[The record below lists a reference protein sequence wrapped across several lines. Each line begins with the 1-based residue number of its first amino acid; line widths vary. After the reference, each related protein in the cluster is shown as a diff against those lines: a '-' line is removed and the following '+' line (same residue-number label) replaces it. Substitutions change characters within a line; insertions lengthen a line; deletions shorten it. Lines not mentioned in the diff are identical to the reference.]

1 MMIKREGKRGDKK
14 RRKKERKKK
23 KGAKHTSRFF
33 FLYEYVKRRK
43 KERNSKQNTRHVFF
57 FSKKRKRFY
66 LVRIIITRVMT
77 TTTTFSSFTNATTT
91 NGSFYSS
98 SRCLSRRLRR
108 RFYHH
113 HSRKC
118 ETTTNASTTQKSS
131 SSSSSSPENDD
142 DDDDDDDSNEKE
154 TSSTGA
160 ATTTSRRTLL
170 LSLGVVVVSS
180 STSIEAANAGGMMV
194 IDSRTFVS
202 RAMQKFERNDVEGAT
217 MDFDALIEKS
227 PGSKPYLWQR
237 GIALYYVDEFR
248 EAEKQFREDVR
259 VNPNDT
265 EEAAWAFLSQM
276 RKGGEDDASSS
287 SSLKKAREE
296 FVELAGRDSRKV
308 MGSVLRLYK
317 TGDEEAKK
325 TLESLSKKPA
335 DSTQSASDAFYA
347 SLYLGLYSEALGNA
361 EEAKY
366 WVKKANGTPY
376 GQRASGDFMTSVAKV
391 HLARRKWDVV
401 DEDSDKRT
409 TGGNVEVVSTHAFD
423 SATRRLERFPFP
435 ESYSMRIV

>member
-1 MMIKREGKRGDKK
+1 MNFFFSEEKKKIGVFEKKRE
-14 RRKKERKKK
+14 EN
-23 KGAKHTSRFF
+23 TSRF
-33 FLYEYVKRRK
+33 LSQKR
-43 KERNSKQNTRHVFF
+43 E
-57 FSKKRKRFY
+57 RFY
-66 LVRIIITRVMT
+66 LILSSVMT
-77 TTTTFSSFTNATTT
+77 TTMVSSSAASASFTAKT
-91 NGSFYSS
+91 SSSCYSS
-98 SRCLSRRLRR
+98 LRRFSRRHR
-108 RFYHH
+108 
-113 HSRKC
+113 SRKC
-118 ETTTNASTTQKSS
+118 EKTTSNASTTQKSS
-131 SSSSSSPENDD
+131 SSSSEK
-142 DDDDDDDSNEKE
+142 DDDDDDSNEKA
-154 TSSTGA
+154 TASTGA
-160 ATTTSRRTLL
+160 ATTTSRRTAL

-180 STSIEAANAGGMMV
+180 STTNIEAANAGEMMV

>member
-1 MMIKREGKRGDKK
+1 
-14 RRKKERKKK
+14 
-23 KGAKHTSRFF
+23 
-33 FLYEYVKRRK
+33 
-43 KERNSKQNTRHVFF
+43 
-57 FSKKRKRFY
+57 
-66 LVRIIITRVMT
+66 
-77 TTTTFSSFTNATTT
+77 
-91 NGSFYSS
+91 
-98 SRCLSRRLRR
+98 
-108 RFYHH
+108 
-113 HSRKC
+113 
-118 ETTTNASTTQKSS
+118 
-131 SSSSSSPENDD
+131 
-142 DDDDDDDSNEKE
+142 
-154 TSSTGA
+154 
-160 ATTTSRRTLL
+160 
-170 LSLGVVVVSS
+170 
-180 STSIEAANAGGMMV
+180 MMV

>member
-1 MMIKREGKRGDKK
+1 MMDFEAKMDEI
-14 RRKKERKKK
+14 RRV
-23 KGAKHTSRFF
+23 
-33 FLYEYVKRRK
+33 LY
-43 KERNSKQNTRHVFF
+43 
-57 FSKKRKRFY
+57 Y
-66 LVRIIITRVMT
+66 LILSSVMT
-77 TTTTFSSFTNATTT
+77 TTMVSSSAASASFTAKT
-91 NGSFYSS
+91 SSSCYSS
-98 SRCLSRRLRR
+98 LRRFSRRHR
-108 RFYHH
+108 
-113 HSRKC
+113 SRKC
-118 ETTTNASTTQKSS
+118 EKTTTNASTTQKSS
-131 SSSSSSPENDD
+131 SSSSEK
-142 DDDDDDDSNEKE
+142 DDDDDDSNEKA
-154 TSSTGA
+154 TASTGA
-160 ATTTSRRTLL
+160 ATTTSRRTVL

-180 STSIEAANAGGMMV
+180 STTNIEAANAGEMMV

>member
-1 MMIKREGKRGDKK
+1 M
-14 RRKKERKKK
+14 
-23 KGAKHTSRFF
+23 
-33 FLYEYVKRRK
+33 
-43 KERNSKQNTRHVFF
+43 
-57 FSKKRKRFY
+57 
-66 LVRIIITRVMT
+66 
-77 TTTTFSSFTNATTT
+77 
-91 NGSFYSS
+91 
-98 SRCLSRRLRR
+98 
-108 RFYHH
+108 
-113 HSRKC
+113 
-118 ETTTNASTTQKSS
+118 TQKSPTS
-131 SSSSSSPENDD
+131 SEK
-142 DDDDDDDSNEKE
+142 DDDDSNEKE
-154 TSSTGA
+154 TSSTSA

-180 STSIEAANAGGMMV
+180 STSIEAANAGEMMV

-217 MDFDALIEKS
+217 MDFDALIAKS

-276 RKGGEDDASSS
+276 RKGGGGEDDASSF

-401 DEDSDKRT
+401 DDYSDKRT

>member
-142 DDDDDDDSNEKE
+142 DDDDDDSNEKE

-170 LSLGVVVVSS
+170 VSLGVVVVSS
-180 STSIEAANAGGMMV
+180 STSIEAANAGEML

>member
-1 MMIKREGKRGDKK
+1 
-14 RRKKERKKK
+14 
-23 KGAKHTSRFF
+23 
-33 FLYEYVKRRK
+33 
-43 KERNSKQNTRHVFF
+43 
-57 FSKKRKRFY
+57 
-66 LVRIIITRVMT
+66 MT
-77 TTTTFSSFTNATTT
+77 TTTT

-131 SSSSSSPENDD
+131 SSSSPENDDD

-170 LSLGVVVVSS
+170 VSLGVVVVSS
-180 STSIEAANAGGMMV
+180 STSIEAANAGEML

>member
-1 MMIKREGKRGDKK
+1 MDFEAKMDEI
-14 RRKKERKKK
+14 RRV
-23 KGAKHTSRFF
+23 
-33 FLYEYVKRRK
+33 LY
-43 KERNSKQNTRHVFF
+43 
-57 FSKKRKRFY
+57 Y
-66 LVRIIITRVMT
+66 LILSSVMT
-77 TTTTFSSFTNATTT
+77 TTMVSSSAASASFTAKT
-91 NGSFYSS
+91 SSSCYSS
-98 SRCLSRRLRR
+98 LRRFSRRHR
-108 RFYHH
+108 
-113 HSRKC
+113 SRKC
-118 ETTTNASTTQKSS
+118 EKTTSNASTTQKSS
-131 SSSSSSPENDD
+131 SSSSEK
-142 DDDDDDDSNEKE
+142 DDDDDDSNEKA
-154 TSSTGA
+154 TASTGA
-160 ATTTSRRTLL
+160 ATTTSRRTVL

-180 STSIEAANAGGMMV
+180 STTNIEAANAGEMMV

>member
-1 MMIKREGKRGDKK
+1 LAFL
-14 RRKKERKKK
+14 RKKEKK
-23 KGAKHTSRFF
+23 
-33 FLYEYVKRRK
+33 
-43 KERNSKQNTRHVFF
+43 TRHVFF
-57 FSKKRKRFY
+57 LKKRERFS
-66 LVRIIITRVMT
+66 LILSSVMT
-77 TTTTFSSFTNATTT
+77 TTMVSSSSASSSFTTKT
-91 NGSFYSS
+91 SSSYSS

-108 RFYHH
+108 FSHH

-118 ETTTNASTTQKSS
+118 EKTTTNASTTQKSS
-131 SSSSSSPENDD
+131 SSSENDD
-142 DDDDDDDSNEKE
+142 EEDDSNEKE
-154 TSSTGA
+154 TASTGA
-160 ATTTSRRTLL
+160 ATTTSRRTAL

-180 STSIEAANAGGMMV
+180 STTNIEAANAGEMMV

>member
-1 MMIKREGKRGDKK
+1 MDFEAKMDEI
-14 RRKKERKKK
+14 RRV
-23 KGAKHTSRFF
+23 
-33 FLYEYVKRRK
+33 LY
-43 KERNSKQNTRHVFF
+43 
-57 FSKKRKRFY
+57 Y
-66 LVRIIITRVMT
+66 LILSSVMT
-77 TTTTFSSFTNATTT
+77 TTMVSSSAASASFTAKT
-91 NGSFYSS
+91 SSSYSS
-98 SRCLSRRLRR
+98 SLRRFSRRHR
-108 RFYHH
+108 
-113 HSRKC
+113 SRKC
-118 ETTTNASTTQKSS
+118 EKTTSNASTTQKSS
-131 SSSSSSPENDD
+131 SSSSEK
-142 DDDDDDDSNEKE
+142 DDDDDDSNEKA
-154 TSSTGA
+154 TASTGA
-160 ATTTSRRTLL
+160 ATTTSRRTAL

-180 STSIEAANAGGMMV
+180 STTNIEAANAGEMMV

-217 MDFDALIEKS
+217 MDFDMLIEKS

-401 DEDSDKRT
+401 DEDSDKRDKRT

>member
-1 MMIKREGKRGDKK
+1 MDFEAKMDEI
-14 RRKKERKKK
+14 RRV
-23 KGAKHTSRFF
+23 
-33 FLYEYVKRRK
+33 LY
-43 KERNSKQNTRHVFF
+43 
-57 FSKKRKRFY
+57 Y
-66 LVRIIITRVMT
+66 LILSSVMT
-77 TTTTFSSFTNATTT
+77 TTMVSSSAASASFTAKT
-91 NGSFYSS
+91 SSSCYSS
-98 SRCLSRRLRR
+98 LRRFSRRHR
-108 RFYHH
+108 
-113 HSRKC
+113 SRKC
-118 ETTTNASTTQKSS
+118 EKTTSNASTTQKSS
-131 SSSSSSPENDD
+131 SSSSEK
-142 DDDDDDDSNEKE
+142 DDDDDDSNEKA
-154 TSSTGA
+154 TASTGA
-160 ATTTSRRTLL
+160 ATTTSRRTAL

-180 STSIEAANAGGMMV
+180 STTNIEAANAGEMMV

-217 MDFDALIEKS
+217 MDFDMLIEKS

>member
-1 MMIKREGKRGDKK
+1 MNFFFSEEKK
-14 RRKKERKKK
+14 LAFLRKKEKK
-23 KGAKHTSRFF
+23 
-33 FLYEYVKRRK
+33 
-43 KERNSKQNTRHVFF
+43 TRHVFF
-57 FSKKRKRFY
+57 LKKRERFY
-66 LVRIIITRVMT
+66 LILSSVMT
-77 TTTTFSSFTNATTT
+77 TTMVSSSSASSSFTTKT
-91 NGSFYSS
+91 SSSYSS

-108 RFYHH
+108 FSHH

-118 ETTTNASTTQKSS
+118 EKTTTNASTTQKSS
-131 SSSSSSPENDD
+131 SSSSEK
-142 DDDDDDDSNEKE
+142 DDDDDDSNEKA
-154 TSSTGA
+154 TASTGA
-160 ATTTSRRTLL
+160 ATTTSRRTAL

-180 STSIEAANAGGMMV
+180 STTNIEAANAGEMMV

>member
-1 MMIKREGKRGDKK
+1 MDFEAKMDEI
-14 RRKKERKKK
+14 RRV
-23 KGAKHTSRFF
+23 
-33 FLYEYVKRRK
+33 LY
-43 KERNSKQNTRHVFF
+43 
-57 FSKKRKRFY
+57 Y
-66 LVRIIITRVMT
+66 LILSSVMT
-77 TTTTFSSFTNATTT
+77 TTMVSSSAASASFTAKT
-91 NGSFYSS
+91 SSSCYSS
-98 SRCLSRRLRR
+98 LRRFSRRHR
-108 RFYHH
+108 
-113 HSRKC
+113 SRKC
-118 ETTTNASTTQKSS
+118 EKTTSNASTTQKSS
-131 SSSSSSPENDD
+131 SSSSEK
-142 DDDDDDDSNEKE
+142 DDDDDDSNEKA
-154 TSSTGA
+154 TASTGA
-160 ATTTSRRTLL
+160 ATTTSRRTVL

-180 STSIEAANAGGMMV
+180 STTNIEAANAGEIMV

-202 RAMQKFERNDVEGAT
+202 RALQKFERNDVEGAP

>member
-1 MMIKREGKRGDKK
+1 MVSSS
-14 RRKKERKKK
+14 
-23 KGAKHTSRFF
+23 AASA
-33 FLYEYVKRRK
+33 
-43 KERNSKQNTRHVFF
+43 
-57 FSKKRKRFY
+57 
-66 LVRIIITRVMT
+66 
-77 TTTTFSSFTNATTT
+77 SFTTKT
-91 NGSFYSS
+91 SSSYYSS
-98 SRCLSRRLRR
+98 LRRFSRRHR
-108 RFYHH
+108 
-113 HSRKC
+113 SRKC
-118 ETTTNASTTQKSS
+118 EKTTTNASTTQKSS
-131 SSSSSSPENDD
+131 SSSSEK
-142 DDDDDDDSNEKE
+142 DDDDDDSNEKA
-154 TSSTGA
+154 TASTCA
-160 ATTTSRRTLL
+160 ATTTSRRTAL

-180 STSIEAANAGGMMV
+180 SATNIEAANAGEMMV

-217 MDFDALIEKS
+217 MDFDMLIEKS

>member
-1 MMIKREGKRGDKK
+1 MMDFEAKMDEI
-14 RRKKERKKK
+14 RRV
-23 KGAKHTSRFF
+23 
-33 FLYEYVKRRK
+33 LY
-43 KERNSKQNTRHVFF
+43 
-57 FSKKRKRFY
+57 Y
-66 LVRIIITRVMT
+66 LILSSVMT
-77 TTTTFSSFTNATTT
+77 TTMVSSSAASASFTAKT
-91 NGSFYSS
+91 SSSCYSS
-98 SRCLSRRLRR
+98 LRRFSRRHR
-108 RFYHH
+108 
-113 HSRKC
+113 SRKC
-118 ETTTNASTTQKSS
+118 EKTTSNASTTQKSS
-131 SSSSSSPENDD
+131 SSSSEK
-142 DDDDDDDSNEKE
+142 DDDDDDSNEKA
-154 TSSTGA
+154 TASTGA
-160 ATTTSRRTLL
+160 ATTTSRRTAL

-180 STSIEAANAGGMMV
+180 STTNIEAANAGEMMV

-217 MDFDALIEKS
+217 MDFDTLIEKS

-401 DEDSDKRT
+401 DEDSDKRDKST

>member
-1 MMIKREGKRGDKK
+1 MNFFFSEEKK
-14 RRKKERKKK
+14 LAFLRKKEKK
-23 KGAKHTSRFF
+23 
-33 FLYEYVKRRK
+33 
-43 KERNSKQNTRHVFF
+43 TRHVFF
-57 FSKKRKRFY
+57 SKRGKDFTLFS
-66 LVRIIITRVMT
+66 LLSVMT
-77 TTTTFSSFTNATTT
+77 TTMVSSSSASSSFTTKT
-91 NGSFYSS
+91 SSSYSS

-108 RFYHH
+108 FSHH

-118 ETTTNASTTQKSS
+118 EKTTTNASTTQKSS
-131 SSSSSSPENDD
+131 SSSENDD
-142 DDDDDDDSNEKE
+142 EEDDSNEKE
-154 TSSTGA
+154 TASTGA
-160 ATTTSRRTLL
+160 ATTTSRRTVL

-180 STSIEAANAGGMMV
+180 STTNIEAANAGEMMV

-217 MDFDALIEKS
+217 MDFDMLIEKS

>member
-1 MMIKREGKRGDKK
+1 MNFFFSEEKKKIGVFEKKRE
-14 RRKKERKKK
+14 EN
-23 KGAKHTSRFF
+23 TSRF
-33 FLYEYVKRRK
+33 LSQKR
-43 KERNSKQNTRHVFF
+43 E
-57 FSKKRKRFY
+57 RFY
-66 LVRIIITRVMT
+66 LILSSVMT
-77 TTTTFSSFTNATTT
+77 TTMVSSSAASASFTTKT
-91 NGSFYSS
+91 SSSYSS

-108 RFYHH
+108 FSHH

-118 ETTTNASTTQKSS
+118 EKTTTNASTTQKSS
-131 SSSSSSPENDD
+131 SSSENDD
-142 DDDDDDDSNEKE
+142 EEDDSNEKE
-154 TSSTGA
+154 TASTGA
-160 ATTTSRRTLL
+160 ATTTSRRTVL

-180 STSIEAANAGGMMV
+180 STTNIEAANAGEMMV

-217 MDFDALIEKS
+217 MDFDMLIEKS

>member
-1 MMIKREGKRGDKK
+1 MNFFFSEEKK
-14 RRKKERKKK
+14 KLAFLRKKEKK
-23 KGAKHTSRFF
+23 
-33 FLYEYVKRRK
+33 
-43 KERNSKQNTRHVFF
+43 TRHVFF
-57 FSKKRKRFY
+57 LKKRERFS
-66 LVRIIITRVMT
+66 LILSSVMT
-77 TTTTFSSFTNATTT
+77 TTMVSSSSASSSFTTKT
-91 NGSFYSS
+91 SSSYSS

-108 RFYHH
+108 FSHH

-118 ETTTNASTTQKSS
+118 EKTTTNASTTQRSS
-131 SSSSSSPENDD
+131 SSSENDD
-142 DDDDDDDSNEKE
+142 EEDDSNEKE
-154 TSSTGA
+154 TASTGA
-160 ATTTSRRTLL
+160 ATTTSRRTVL

-180 STSIEAANAGGMMV
+180 STTNIEAANAGEMMV

>member
-1 MMIKREGKRGDKK
+1 LNFFFSEEKKKIGVFEKKRE
-14 RRKKERKKK
+14 EN
-23 KGAKHTSRFF
+23 TSRF
-33 FLYEYVKRRK
+33 LSQKR
-43 KERNSKQNTRHVFF
+43 E
-57 FSKKRKRFY
+57 RFY
-66 LVRIIITRVMT
+66 LILSSVMT
-77 TTTTFSSFTNATTT
+77 TTMVSSSAASASFTTKT
-91 NGSFYSS
+91 SSSYYSS
-98 SRCLSRRLRR
+98 LRRFSRRHR
-108 RFYHH
+108 
-113 HSRKC
+113 SRKC
-118 ETTTNASTTQKSS
+118 EKTTTNASTTQKSS
-131 SSSSSSPENDD
+131 SSSSEK
-142 DDDDDDDSNEKE
+142 DDDDDDSNEKA
-154 TSSTGA
+154 TASTGA
-160 ATTTSRRTLL
+160 ATTTSRRTAL

-180 STSIEAANAGGMMV
+180 SATNIEAANAGEMMV

>member
-1 MMIKREGKRGDKK
+1 MNFFFSEEKK
-14 RRKKERKKK
+14 KLAFLRKKEKK
-23 KGAKHTSRFF
+23 
-33 FLYEYVKRRK
+33 
-43 KERNSKQNTRHVFF
+43 TRHVFF
-57 FSKKRKRFY
+57 LKKRERFS
-66 LVRIIITRVMT
+66 LILSSVMT
-77 TTTTFSSFTNATTT
+77 TTMVSSSSASSSFTTKT
-91 NGSFYSS
+91 SSSYSS

-108 RFYHH
+108 FSHH

-118 ETTTNASTTQKSS
+118 EKTTTNASTTQKSS
-131 SSSSSSPENDD
+131 SSSENDD
-142 DDDDDDDSNEKE
+142 EEDDSNEKE
-154 TSSTGA
+154 IASTGA
-160 ATTTSRRTLL
+160 ATTTSRRTVL

-180 STSIEAANAGGMMV
+180 STTNIEAANAGEMMV

>member
-1 MMIKREGKRGDKK
+1 MAFL
-14 RRKKERKKK
+14 RKKEKK
-23 KGAKHTSRFF
+23 
-33 FLYEYVKRRK
+33 
-43 KERNSKQNTRHVFF
+43 TRHVFF
-57 FSKKRKRFY
+57 LKKRERFY
-66 LVRIIITRVMT
+66 LILSSVMT
-77 TTTTFSSFTNATTT
+77 TTMVSSSAASASFTAKT
-91 NGSFYSS
+91 SSSCYSS
-98 SRCLSRRLRR
+98 LRRFSRRHR
-108 RFYHH
+108 
-113 HSRKC
+113 SRKC
-118 ETTTNASTTQKSS
+118 EKTTNASTTQKSS
-131 SSSSSSPENDD
+131 SSSEK
-142 DDDDDDDSNEKE
+142 DDDDDSNEKE
-154 TSSTGA
+154 TASTGA
-160 ATTTSRRTLL
+160 ATTTSRRTAL

-180 STSIEAANAGGMMV
+180 STTNIEAANAGEMMV

>member
-1 MMIKREGKRGDKK
+1 MNFFFSEEEKLAFL
-14 RRKKERKKK
+14 RKKEKK
-23 KGAKHTSRFF
+23 
-33 FLYEYVKRRK
+33 
-43 KERNSKQNTRHVFF
+43 TRHVFF
-57 FSKKRKRFY
+57 LKKRERFY
-66 LVRIIITRVMT
+66 RILSSVMT
-77 TTTTFSSFTNATTT
+77 TTMVSSSSASSSFTTKT
-91 NGSFYSS
+91 SSSYSS

-108 RFYHH
+108 FSHH

-118 ETTTNASTTQKSS
+118 EKTTTNASTTQKSS
-131 SSSSSSPENDD
+131 SSSENDD
-142 DDDDDDDSNEKE
+142 EEDDSNEKE
-154 TSSTGA
+154 TASTGA
-160 ATTTSRRTLL
+160 ATTTSRRTVL

-180 STSIEAANAGGMMV
+180 STTNIEAANAGEMMV

-217 MDFDALIEKS
+217 MDFDMLIEKS

>member
-1 MMIKREGKRGDKK
+1 LHFFFSEEKKKIGVFEKKRE
-14 RRKKERKKK
+14 EN
-23 KGAKHTSRFF
+23 TSRF
-33 FLYEYVKRRK
+33 LSQKR
-43 KERNSKQNTRHVFF
+43 E
-57 FSKKRKRFY
+57 RFY
-66 LVRIIITRVMT
+66 RILSSVMT
-77 TTTTFSSFTNATTT
+77 TTMVSSSAASPSFTTKT
-91 NGSFYSS
+91 NSSYYSS
-98 SRCLSRRLRR
+98 LRRFSRRHR
-108 RFYHH
+108 
-113 HSRKC
+113 SRKC
-118 ETTTNASTTQKSS
+118 EKTTNASTTQKSS
-131 SSSSSSPENDD
+131 SSSEK
-142 DDDDDDDSNEKE
+142 DDDDDSNEKE
-154 TSSTGA
+154 TASTGA
-160 ATTTSRRTLL
+160 ATTTSRRTAL

-180 STSIEAANAGGMMV
+180 STTNIEAANAGEMMV

>member
-1 MMIKREGKRGDKK
+1 MDFEAKMDEI
-14 RRKKERKKK
+14 RRV
-23 KGAKHTSRFF
+23 
-33 FLYEYVKRRK
+33 LY
-43 KERNSKQNTRHVFF
+43 
-57 FSKKRKRFY
+57 Y
-66 LVRIIITRVMT
+66 LILSSVMT
-77 TTTTFSSFTNATTT
+77 TTMVSSSAASASFTAKT
-91 NGSFYSS
+91 SSSCYSS
-98 SRCLSRRLRR
+98 LRRFSRRHR
-108 RFYHH
+108 
-113 HSRKC
+113 SRKC
-118 ETTTNASTTQKSS
+118 EKTTSNASTTQKSS
-131 SSSSSSPENDD
+131 SSSSEK
-142 DDDDDDDSNEKE
+142 DDDDDDSNEKA
-154 TSSTGA
+154 TASTGA
-160 ATTTSRRTLL
+160 ATTTSRRTAL

-180 STSIEAANAGGMMV
+180 STTNIEAANAGEMMV

-217 MDFDALIEKS
+217 MDFDTLIEKS

-401 DEDSDKRT
+401 DEDSDKRDKRT

>member
-1 MMIKREGKRGDKK
+1 
-14 RRKKERKKK
+14 
-23 KGAKHTSRFF
+23 
-33 FLYEYVKRRK
+33 
-43 KERNSKQNTRHVFF
+43 
-57 FSKKRKRFY
+57 
-66 LVRIIITRVMT
+66 MT
-77 TTTTFSSFTNATTT
+77 TTMVSSSAASASFTTKT
-91 NGSFYSS
+91 SSSYSS

-108 RFYHH
+108 FSHH

-118 ETTTNASTTQKSS
+118 EKTTTNASTTQKSS
-131 SSSSSSPENDD
+131 SSSENDD
-142 DDDDDDDSNEKE
+142 EEDDSNEKE
-154 TSSTGA
+154 TASTGA
-160 ATTTSRRTLL
+160 ATTTSRRTVL

-180 STSIEAANAGGMMV
+180 STTNIEAANAGEMMV

-217 MDFDALIEKS
+217 MDFDMLIEKS

>member
-1 MMIKREGKRGDKK
+1 MNFFFSEEKK
-14 RRKKERKKK
+14 KMAFLRKKEKK
-23 KGAKHTSRFF
+23 
-33 FLYEYVKRRK
+33 
-43 KERNSKQNTRHVFF
+43 TRHVFF
-57 FSKKRKRFY
+57 LKKRERFS
-66 LVRIIITRVMT
+66 LILSSVMT
-77 TTTTFSSFTNATTT
+77 TTMVSSSSASSSFTTKT
-91 NGSFYSS
+91 SSSYSS

-108 RFYHH
+108 FSHH

-118 ETTTNASTTQKSS
+118 EKTTTNASTTQKSS
-131 SSSSSSPENDD
+131 SSSENDD
-142 DDDDDDDSNEKE
+142 EEDDSNEKE
-154 TSSTGA
+154 TASTGA
-160 ATTTSRRTLL
+160 ATTTSRRTAL

-180 STSIEAANAGGMMV
+180 STTNIEAANAGEMMV

>member
-1 MMIKREGKRGDKK
+1 MNFFFSEEKKKIGVFEKKRE
-14 RRKKERKKK
+14 EN
-23 KGAKHTSRFF
+23 TSRF
-33 FLYEYVKRRK
+33 LSQKR
-43 KERNSKQNTRHVFF
+43 E
-57 FSKKRKRFY
+57 RFY
-66 LVRIIITRVMT
+66 LILSSVMT
-77 TTTTFSSFTNATTT
+77 TTMVSSSAASASFTTKT
-91 NGSFYSS
+91 SSSYYSS
-98 SRCLSRRLRR
+98 LRRFSRRHR
-108 RFYHH
+108 
-113 HSRKC
+113 SRKC
-118 ETTTNASTTQKSS
+118 EKTTSNASTTQKSS
-131 SSSSSSPENDD
+131 SSSSEK
-142 DDDDDDDSNEKE
+142 DDDDDDSNEKA
-154 TSSTGA
+154 TASTGA
-160 ATTTSRRTLL
+160 ATTTSRRTAL

-180 STSIEAANAGGMMV
+180 STTNIEAANAGEMMV

-217 MDFDALIEKS
+217 MDFDMLIEKS

>member
-1 MMIKREGKRGDKK
+1 MDFEAKMDEI
-14 RRKKERKKK
+14 RRV
-23 KGAKHTSRFF
+23 
-33 FLYEYVKRRK
+33 LY
-43 KERNSKQNTRHVFF
+43 
-57 FSKKRKRFY
+57 Y
-66 LVRIIITRVMT
+66 LILSSVMT
-77 TTTTFSSFTNATTT
+77 TTMVSSSAASASFTAKT
-91 NGSFYSS
+91 SSSCYSS
-98 SRCLSRRLRR
+98 LRRFSRRHR
-108 RFYHH
+108 
-113 HSRKC
+113 SRKC
-118 ETTTNASTTQKSS
+118 EKTTSNASTTQKSS
-131 SSSSSSPENDD
+131 SSSSEK
-142 DDDDDDDSNEKE
+142 DDDDDDSNEKA
-154 TSSTGA
+154 TASTGA
-160 ATTTSRRTLL
+160 ATTTSRRTAL

-180 STSIEAANAGGMMV
+180 STTNIEAANAGEMMV

-217 MDFDALIEKS
+217 MDFDTLIEKS